1 MTHPGQFV
9 TRQMLP
15 LMPIRAVSDYGAA
28 MASSLYR
35 VPNSLMLSGLFGVVV
50 VQISRTES

>member
-1 MTHPGQFV
+1 
-9 TRQMLP
+9 MLP